1 MIHMRTSERTKARR
15 SYIGCVRGQKNEWKA
30 MRRYRVYQF
39 DTKMYVISLIIVSH
53 QW

>member
-1 MIHMRTSERTKARR
+1 MIRTRTSERTKARR
-15 SYIGCVRGQKNEWKA
+15 SYIGCVQGQKNEWKA

-39 DTKMYVISLIIVSH
+39 DTKLYVISLVIDGY

>member
-1 MIHMRTSERTKARR
+1 MIHTRTSERTKGRR
-15 SYIGCVRGQKNEWKA
+15 SYIGCVREQKNEWKE

-39 DTKMYVISLIIVSH
+39 DTVMYIILLIIVNH